1 MAEHANES
9 CTESTTSYNT
19 DNTDNANDEDD
30 FSVVSKDDSLKRYCK
45 ALEAKNQ
52 KLIDENQRIVENYHL
67 DRNAVGMMI
76 AMAWEHEKTV
86 IEDNKMLV
94 NHINALQ
101 QQFPLL
107 PKYKPREEEDKL
119 CDEISRMNA
128 YIRHIQ
134 ITHSTLKFAE
144 QPSIEGVSTFDIY
157 GKLFMYIRQMEIQ
170 HPSIPRYSSERQQ
183 QQCSDEMKKAFE
195 KTIRE
200 YIFM

>member
-1 MAEHANES
+1 MAESANES

-19 DNTDNANDEDD
+19 DNANDEDD
-30 FSVVSKDDSLKRYCK
+30 FSVISKEDSLKRYCK

-86 IEDNKMLV
+86 IEDNKRLV
-94 NHINALQ
+94 DHINALQ

-107 PKYKPREEEDKL
+107 PKYKPRDEEDKL

-134 ITHSTLKFAE
+134 ITHSSLKFPE

-183 QQCSDEMKKAFE
+183 QPCSDEMKKAFE